1 MDITKE
7 NTVGPESPEKLKAM
21 VEKSLDAD
29 KAEDITTIDLRGHS
43 VLADYMV
50 IASGRSSR
58 QVSALAEKL
67 RDRLKS
73 KGVTGIR
80 LEGIDKG
87 DWAVVDAGDII
98 IHIFRPEVRDYY
110 DLEKMW
116 QAPHL
121 MQSRKAN
128 VVRL

>member
-1 MDITKE
+1 VHITKE
-7 NTVGPESPEKLKAM
+7 NTVGPESPEKLKAI

-43 VLADYMV
+43 ALADYMV

-67 RDRLKS
+67 RDRLKAR
-73 KGVTGIR
+73 GITEIR

-98 IHIFRPEVRDYY
+98 VHIFRPEVRDYY
-110 DLEKMW
+110 ALEKMW

-121 MQSRKAN
+121 MQSQKAN
-128 VVRL
+128 IVRL

>member
-1 MDITKE
+1 
-7 NTVGPESPEKLKAM
+7 M

-29 KAEDITTIDLRGHS
+29 KAEDITVIDLRGHS
-43 VLADYMV
+43 ALADFMV

-67 RDRLKS
+67 RDRLKAH
-73 KGVTGIR
+73 GVAAIH

-87 DWAVVDAGDII
+87 DWAIVDAGDII
-98 IHIFRPEVRDYY
+98 VHIFRPEVRDYY
-110 DLEKMW
+110 ALEKMW
-116 QAPHL
+116 QTPHL
-121 MQSRKAN
+121 MQSQNAD

>member
-1 MDITKE
+1 MI
-7 NTVGPESPEKLKAM
+7 
-21 VEKSLDAD
+21 EKSLDAD

-43 VLADYMV
+43 ALADFMV
-50 IASGRSSR
+50 IATGRSSR

-73 KGVTGIR
+73 KGVTEIR
-80 LEGIDKG
+80 IEGTDKG
-87 DWAVVDAGDII
+87 DWAIVDAGDII

-110 DLEKMW
+110 ALEKMW
-116 QAPHL
+116 QTPHL
-121 MQSRKAN
+121 MQSQNAN